1 MKSPSE
7 KFYFASPVWLQNI
20 LVSLYGYKL
29 YRKRYTGIFNTIIQ
43 SVRDSRSW
51 NKDQINAYQSERL
64 FSMVKHCRANIPY
77 YQKLFADY
85 GYHEHSFTDL
95 KSLKRLPIL
104 DKQTL
109 QSNIQLFRYS
119 GKKAYMT
126 QNTSGSTGT
135 PLSLDLDEYT
145 YKLAMALVV
154 EHEEYHGVPFGT
166 RRATFAGRMIQNSDD
181 LNPPYARM
189 NSAENQLIFS
199 SYHLNADTFNWY
211 YNRLNK
217 FSPLEII
224 GYPSAIADLAT
235 HYQIAK
241 VKPLFRPKAIITN
254 SETLLSWQRQIIE
267 EVFECKVFDYYGT
280 AEYLIF
286 AGQDEEGKYRLNPLI
301 GITELN
307 SSQSSDKQGRLIAT
321 SLTNY
326 QMPLL
331 RYDLRDTA
339 NATHDDAEN
348 SSISYLEEIFGRVDD
363 YIETPDG
370 RKIGRIDH
378 IFKGVFGIKEA
389 QVVQDSLNKCTI
401 NIVPRD
407 SLSSVD
413 TDQLKR
419 NLISRTCSEMQV
431 VIQEKGNITRGANGK
446 FKSVVNRLN
455 AKP

>member
-1 MKSPSE
+1 MTSISE
-7 KFYFASPVWLQNI
+7 KFYFGSPVWLQNT
-20 LVSLYGYKL
+20 LVSAYGYKL
-29 YRKRYTGIFNTIIQ
+29 YKKRYTGIYNNILQ
-43 SVRDSRSW
+43 AVRDSRDW
-51 NKDQINAYQSERL
+51 NQDQINAYQNERL
-64 FSMVKHCRANIPY
+64 FSIVRHCRNNIPY
-77 YQKLFADY
+77 YQKLFSEY
-85 GYHEHSFTDL
+85 GYHENSFTDL
-95 KSLKRLPIL
+95 SALNRLPIL

-109 QSNIQLFRYS
+109 QSNIQLFRLP
-119 GKKAYMT
+119 GEKAYIT

-154 EHEEYHGVPFGT
+154 EHEEYHGVPFGA

-189 NSAENQLIFS
+189 NLAENQLIFS
-199 SYHLNADTFNWY
+199 SYHLNANSFKWY
-211 YNRLNK
+211 YERLNK
-217 FSPLEII
+217 FAPLEII

-235 HYQIAK
+235 HYQLAD
-241 VKPLFRPKAIITN
+241 VKPRFKPKAIVTN
-254 SETLLSWQRQIIE
+254 SETLLSWQRQVIE
-267 EVFECKVFDYYGT
+267 DVFGCKVFDYYGT

-286 AGQDEEGKYRLNPLI
+286 AGQDNEGLYRLNPLI

-307 SSQSSDKQGRLIAT
+307 SSKSSEKQNRIIAT

-326 QMPLL
+326 HMPLL

-339 NATHDDAEN
+339 TANNNKTADSA
-348 SSISYLEEIFGRVDD
+348 ISYLEEIFGRVDD

-378 IFKGVFGIKEA
+378 IFKGVYGIKEA
-389 QVVQDSLNKCTI
+389 QVVQDSLNMCTI

-407 SLSSVD
+407 NLSNID

-419 NLISRTCSEMQV
+419 NLISRTCSEMHV
-431 VIQEKGNITRGANGK
+431 VIQEKSSIIRGANGK
-446 FKSVVNRLN
+446 FKSVVNKLIDRS
-455 AKP
+455 